1 MVNML
6 LFFISPLNP
15 TVFGVRNLSTKLFLY
30 IKLTK
35 SEMKKLFLLALV
47 AFTLMAASCK
57 KQPFEE
63 SKQPF
68 EESKQSILVK
78 ILDGETWK
86 ETKYGVI
93 VGTDTFDLQQPGASV
108 MYEFEEIGKG
118 KYIVKKTGEVDVVE
132 NLTWSVSD
140 DGNTVSISGGVCPKA
155 DTIVLTVSENSTS
168 EKQIWA
174 SSAKKNGALAKVFE
188 LEKQ

>member
-1 MVNML
+1 M
-6 LFFISPLNP
+6 
-15 TVFGVRNLSTKLFLY
+15 
-30 IKLTK
+30 KLTK
-35 SEMKKLFLLALV
+35 SEMKKLFLLALT

-57 KQPFEE
+57 KQPTVE
-63 SKQPF
+63 SKQSTADSKQPT

-93 VGTDTFDLQQPGASV
+93 VGTDTIDLQQPGFSV
-108 MYEFEEIGKG
+108 VYEFEETGKG

-132 NLTWSVSD
+132 NLTWSVSY
-140 DGNTVSISGGVCPKA
+140 DGKTVSMSGGVCPQA
-155 DTIVLTVSENSTS
+155 DTIVLAVSENSTS

-174 SSAKKNGALAKVFE
+174 SSSKKNGALAKVFE